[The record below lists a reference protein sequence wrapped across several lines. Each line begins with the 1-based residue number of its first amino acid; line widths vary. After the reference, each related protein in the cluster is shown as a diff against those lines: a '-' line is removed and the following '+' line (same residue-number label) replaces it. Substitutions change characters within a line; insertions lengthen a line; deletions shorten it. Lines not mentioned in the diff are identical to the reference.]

1 MVVGMELFSSHF
13 KEHTNQYVLIGG
25 GACDRHFESVGLPFR
40 ATKDLDIILI
50 VEALTTEF
58 VNRFW
63 EFIKSGKYSIAEK
76 GNKKQFYRFEKPQ
89 TDGFSR
95 MIELFS
101 RKPDAI
107 VIPEDF
113 HLTDIPTGEEAS
125 SLSAILLDDVYYTFV
140 LANTTIS
147 DGLHHANDFALIAL
161 KAKAFLNNLARRNEG
176 QKVQDDDIDKHRRD
190 VIRLTVAL
198 DPQKTINVPEPV
210 KEDLKMYIQTV
221 REENPDIKQLL
232 KNLGAGNSTLES
244 IFEQLT
250 DSFQLGQTE

>member
-1 MVVGMELFSSHF
+1 MTAIL
-13 KEHTNQYVLIGG
+13 NLW
-25 GACDRHFESVGLPFR
+25 GLPFR

-63 EFIKSGKYSIAEK
+63 EFIKNGKYSIAKK

-89 TDGFSR
+89 TDGFPR

-107 VIPEDF
+107 IIPEDF

-140 LANTTIS
+140 LANTTVS
-147 DGLHHANDFALIAL
+147 GGLHHANDFALIVL
-161 KAKAFLNNLARRNEG
+161 KVKAFLNNLARRNEG

-210 KEDLKMYIQTV
+210 KEDLKMYIRTV

-232 KNLGAGNSTLES
+232 RNLGAGDSTLES

-250 DSFQLGQTE
+250 DSFQLR